1 VQVAEEWA
9 DQVLLQHQ
17 VHKELKTHTT
27 ILLIIILAAA
37 EAAEEFTADLAAV
50 QAAKV
55 AAAEVHGNNQVDPEL
70 AAQEEMQEHPVHM
83 EEVLQEVL
91 EERTLVA
98 AVAAE
103 LIRVHK
109 VVLVEVATL
118 LFVIR

>member
-1 VQVAEEWA
+1 
-9 DQVLLQHQ
+9 

-27 ILLIIILAAA
+27 IVLIIILAAA
-37 EAAEEFTADLAAV
+37 EAVEEFTADLAAV
-50 QAAKV
+50 QEAKV
-55 AAAEVHGNNQVDPEL
+55 VAAEVHGNNQVDPEL
-70 AAQEEMQEHPVHM
+70 AAQEEMQEHPVQM
-83 EEVLQEVL
+83 QEVLQEVL

-103 LIRVHK
+103 VIRVHK